1 MLVVIIQFLGGQLKI
16 KSRVQLRKSKKI
28 KLVDELASTFGDI
41 IRQISDSKFETGT
54 ADEYT
59 IILIGGKPLFYYEGG
74 EVIPTLRGA
83 LELELKTPAVVV
95 DAGAVRYLANGADV
109 MCPGIVRADPSIRE
123 GDLVII
129 KEESHGKSL
138 AIGRALMPGEAMK
151 AESGKAIKSI
161 NYVGDKLWN
170 IDL

>member
-1 MLVVIIQFLGGQLKI
+1 MILVTTSSLGGQLKI

-28 KLVDELASTFGDI
+28 KLVDELISTFGDS
-41 IRQISDSKFETGT
+41 IRQISESKFETGT
-54 ADEYT
+54 ADDLAV
-59 IILIGGKPLFYYEGG
+59 ILIGGTPLFYYEDG
-74 EVIPTLRGA
+74 ELIPTLRGA

-129 KEESHGKSL
+129 KEESHGKPL
-138 AIGRALMPGEAMK
+138 AIGRALMPGEAMT

-161 NYVGDKLWN
+161 HYVGDQLWN
-170 IDL
+170 IEL